1 MNLIFSK
8 NIIKKINKINF
19 SKKTDEELKQI
30 SNSLRKRAET
40 EKEEKLL
47 PEAFALVKEAA
58 KRTLGLTYFD
68 VQLLGGYVLSK
79 GNIAEMSTGAGK
91 TLTAVLAL
99 YLKSLFGK
107 SHLVTVND
115 YLAKRD
121 CEWMFPVYE
130 MLGVSCG
137 YIIHETPREERKEL
151 YNKDVLYI
159 TNTELGFDYLRDN
172 MAKDLSELVQNNCF
186 DYAII
191 DEADSILIDEARTPL
206 IISSNSDKST
216 DIYVVCNRFVKTLK
230 QSDILKDEESRI
242 WTLTESGVK
251 RAENYFKLENYSDSE
266 NTLLR
271 HHIEQ
276 AIKANYTMH
285 KDKEYIVKDG
295 QVIIIDEH
303 TGRIAEGRR
312 FNEGLHQAIEAK
324 EGVKVNNE
332 STTLASITYQ
342 NFFKQYKCFSG
353 MTGTAMTEK
362 SEFKEI
368 YNLDVIH
375 IPDNVPCIRKDNKDL
390 IYVSEKAKIDAIVK
404 DIKEQYNIGRPVL
417 IGTLDI
423 KKSEELSSRLTK
435 EGIKHNLLNAKQNEQ
450 EAEIVAQ
457 AGQRGSITI
466 ATNMAGRG
474 TDIKLGE
481 GVKELGGLKIIA
493 SERAVDRRIDN
504 QLIGRAGRQGDPG
517 ESQFYLSFDDELMEY
532 ATGSNKEK
540 LIKLNKDDPDPVDSG
555 IFTNLIYQCQRKIES
570 SHFNARKNTAKYD
583 KILNNQRINIYEQ
596 RNFVLNND
604 CTEIVLNMINPVMET
619 ELNKLPE
626 DKKFSVM
633 KQIFNIDASSLDD
646 LKEKAN
652 EKITD
657 YINNLND
664 KTTLS
669 KIILYVVDAYWVRHM
684 EDMQLLRQDVSGAA
698 YRNEDPVR
706 IYNVKGTEYFEEMNY
721 NIKKDVIR
729 NILINI

>member
-8 NIIKKINKINF
+8 NIIKKINKFNF

-79 GNIAEMSTGAGK
+79 GNIAEMSTGSGK

-121 CEWMFPVYE
+121 CEWMMPIYE

-137 YIIHETPREERKEL
+137 YIIHDTLREERKEL
-151 YNKDVLYI
+151 YKKDILYI

-172 MAKDLSELVQNNCF
+172 MAKDLSEIVQNNCF

-216 DIYVVCNRFVKTLK
+216 DIYVICNRFVKTLK

-271 HHIEQ
+271 HYIEQ

-303 TGRIAEGRR
+303 TGRIA
-312 FNEGLHQAIEAK
+312 EGLHQAIEAK

-457 AGQRGSITI
+457 AGQRGSVTI

-517 ESQFYLSFDDELMEY
+517 ESQFYLSFDDELMEF

-555 IFTNLIYQCQRKIES
+555 VFTNLIYQCQRKIES

-619 ELNKLPE
+619 ELSKLPE

-633 KQIFNIDASSLDD
+633 KKLFNIDATSLDD
-646 LKEKAN
+646 LKEKAT
-652 EKITD
+652 EKINT
-657 YINNLND
+657 YINDLDD
-664 KTTLS
+664 KTTLN

>member
-8 NIIKKINKINF
+8 NIIKKINKFNF
-19 SKKTDEELKQI
+19 SKKTDKELKEI

-47 PEAFALVKEAA
+47 PEAFALVKETA

-68 VQLLGGYVLSK
+68 VQLLGGYALSK
-79 GNIAEMSTGAGK
+79 GNIAEMSTGSGK

-121 CEWMFPVYE
+121 CEWMMPIYE

-137 YIIHETPREERKEL
+137 YIIHDTLREERKEL
-151 YNKDVLYI
+151 YKKDILYI

-172 MAKDLSELVQNNCF
+172 MTKDLSELVQNNCF

-276 AIKANYTMH
+276 AIKANYTMY

-457 AGQRGSITI
+457 AGQRGSVTI

-517 ESQFYLSFDDELMEY
+517 ESQFYLSFDDELMEF

-555 IFTNLIYQCQRKIES
+555 VFTNLIYQCQRKIES

-619 ELNKLPE
+619 ELSKLPE

-633 KQIFNIDASSLDD
+633 KKLFNIDATSLDD
-646 LKEKAN
+646 LKEKAT
-652 EKITD
+652 EKINT
-657 YINNLND
+657 YINDLDD
-664 KTTLS
+664 KTTLN

-706 IYNVKGTEYFEEMNY
+706 VYNIKGTEYFKEMNY

>member
-1 MNLIFSK
+1 MNLIFTK
-8 NIIKKINKINF
+8 NTIKKINKINF
-19 SKKTDEELKQI
+19 SKKTDEELKGI

-130 MLGVSCG
+130 MLGISCG
-137 YIIHETPREERKEL
+137 YIIHDTPREERKEL

-375 IPDNVPCIRKDNKDL
+375 VPDNVPCIRKDNKDL

-423 KKSEELSSRLTK
+423 KKSEELSNRLTK

-517 ESQFYLSFDDELMEY
+517 ESQFYLSFDDELMEF

-633 KQIFNIDASSLDD
+633 KQIFNIDATSLDD

-652 EKITD
+652 KKITD

-706 IYNVKGTEYFEEMNY
+706 IYNVKGTEYFEDMNY
-721 NIKKDVIR
+721 NIKKDVVR
-729 NILINI
+729 NILVNI

>member
-130 MLGVSCG
+130 MLGISCG

-457 AGQRGSITI
+457 AGQRGSVTI

-555 IFTNLIYQCQRKIES
+555 IFTSLIYQCQRKIES

-604 CTEIVLNMINPVMET
+604 CSEIVLNMVNPVMET
-619 ELNKLPE
+619 EFGKLPE

-633 KQIFNIDASSLDD
+633 KKLFNIDATSLDD
-646 LKEKAN
+646 LKEKAT
-652 EKITD
+652 EKITN
-657 YINNLND
+657 YINDLSD
-664 KTTLS
+664 KTTLN

-706 IYNVKGTEYFEEMNY
+706 VYNIKGTEYFEEMNY

>member
-30 SNSLRKRAET
+30 SNSLRERAKT

-68 VQLLGGYVLSK
+68 VQLLGGYALSK

-130 MLGVSCG
+130 MLGISCG

-457 AGQRGSITI
+457 AGQRGSVTI

-474 TDIKLGE
+474 TDIKLGD

-652 EKITD
+652 KKITD